1 MKNKKRVVTFL
12 KLIKSNVKDIE
23 INEEKKNNEI
33 FKAIELLIAKL
44 KIEKFVNFTANRIY
58 YYSKK
63 IVNNANNNISNE
75 YEHYFY
81 ETLNII
87 DECINTLK

>member
-1 MKNKKRVVTFL
+1 MKNKKRVISFL
-12 KLIKSNVKDIE
+12 KLIKANINDIK

-33 FKAIELLIAKL
+33 FRSIELLIAML
-44 KIEKFVNFTANRIY
+44 KNEKFDNFTANRIY
-58 YYSKK
+58 YYAKK
-63 IVNNANNNISNE
+63 IVDNSNNNIFNE

-81 ETLNII
+81 ETLDII